1 MSKEIPQKLPGH
13 IAIIMD
19 GNGRWAKKQGLSRI
33 RGHEAGAKLV
43 RDIVTECAQ
52 TGIKWLTL
60 YAFSSENWKRPSYE
74 INFLMRLLKKYLIQE
89 WPELMKNNIRFTA
102 IGKLEALPK
111 FAQDELEKT
120 EKITAVNTGM
130 IFSLALN
137 YGGKLEIIDAVKKI
151 CREVKERK
159 LNLDEIDEKTF
170 GKYLYKPEM
179 PDPDLLIRTGGE
191 MRISNFL
198 LWELSY
204 TELYITPVL
213 WPDFNKEELHKAL
226 KDYAKRE
233 RRFGG
238 I

>member
-1 MSKEIPQKLPGH
+1 MSKETSQNLPGH

-19 GNGRWAKKQGLSRI
+19 GNGRWAKKQGLSR
-33 RGHEAGAKLV
+33 RKGHETGANLV

-52 TGIKWLTL
+52 IGIKWLTL

-74 INFLMRLLKKYLIQE
+74 VNFLMRLLKKYLIKE
-89 WPELMKNNIRFTA
+89 RPELMKNNIRFTA
-102 IGKLEALPK
+102 IGKLEVLPK
-111 FAQDELEKT
+111 FAQEELENT
-120 EKITAVNTGM
+120 EKITSVNTGM

-137 YGGKLEIIDAVKKI
+137 YGGRLEIIDAVRKI
-151 CREVKERK
+151 GREVEAGKISPEK
-159 LNLDEIDEKTF
+159 IDENTF
-170 GKYLYKPEM
+170 RKYLYKPEM

-198 LWELSY
+198 LWEISY

-213 WPDFNKEELHKAL
+213 WPDFNKQELHKAL